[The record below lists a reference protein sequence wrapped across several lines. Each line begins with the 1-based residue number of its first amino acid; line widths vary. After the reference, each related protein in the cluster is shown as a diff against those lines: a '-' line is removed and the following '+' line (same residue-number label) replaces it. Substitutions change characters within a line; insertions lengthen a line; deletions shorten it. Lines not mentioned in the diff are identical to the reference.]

1 MSTNLENF
9 SAYLDAAKQQKNTP
23 EQVLAR
29 QQQVFERDIAPKL
42 PKEKVE
48 QARQQWQSLTTP
60 LIEKAGFIKFDQPD
74 PKVLNTKQYADNL
87 NKFYQSGIG
96 LDAAKQ
102 KAYEQTKRDLT
113 PDKGILGYGRDIA
126 LSALRGA
133 ISVPEAAVGLIDI
146 PTGGRI
152 GKFLENEGGII
163 GFRPEEAK
171 AVLDDLHTD
180 KYKLQQQDFANA
192 PGLMGKLR
200 VVADNPSLVVNPVV
214 ESLPLMGAGGVIGRG
229 IMAAAPRVSGLAAGA
244 AGEGTVSA
252 GIQAEQIRSQTDDG
266 HLSGKQSLLAAT
278 TGGVTGALSLGGAG
292 LARRFGVADVDTML
306 ASGMGS
312 TAAMA
317 NKGIA
322 RRVAEGAVTEGL
334 LEELPQSVSE
344 QMQQNAA
351 LDKPLDQGVMDNAII
366 GTLSGAAMGG
376 GFAGYAGMQ
385 RNSQVKQIKQ
395 AQTSL
400 PAALSQAQTELQAA
414 QQAGDPTGLQ
424 AAQQQYDVV
433 LEAVNATNA
442 KATEYGINSH
452 TPEFKGI
459 LDSLGLSN
467 PADPQ
472 PGDIGRVSDGQP
484 FANKNAA
491 LNYQKKNGLADTHE
505 IVRLGASPQFVL
517 RDKNPAQPEPEPEQA
532 QQELLGLPAPVYEVT
547 PDGTVIT
554 TADRNAQV
562 QQQHQDEADRLDRI
576 NRGEMRDV
584 TPIPVSDTPIQP
596 PTPGLAGVAER
607 ALQRDAEVS
616 ARKEVDFK
624 ELYRRARLNG
634 DNETANQAI
643 QDAFTSGIEL
653 PVLQQWRRDVEPEI
667 QAQQEQ
673 AYQNYLGQQPQQ
685 TPQSPIVE
693 PQQQT
698 PTDLTVDQPPTPNT
712 TADDIRNGMNAI
724 SQGMQEGA
732 RDQVADYIRNGQ
744 TERVTYRKPD
754 AIEAARQ
761 NPDYNVQDNEDGS
774 VTVVG
779 VRDSQGNW
787 QGMSPENTVSEVETT
802 ARIDDQQV
810 PSIEPIQM
818 SNPDQTVPVEAPAE
832 KIESPV
838 TELEPVSV
846 AVPVIENTSSAD
858 TNTRQPTD
866 IGRVSDGQPF
876 ASKSAAVKHQR
887 KNNLTD
893 SHEVVQIG
901 KSQRF
906 VLRPKQPQKNL
917 DTALQEAAS
926 TNPVSTLTA
935 PNGIKVGDRVVVNNE
950 QNIGTPRSAEPMVGT
965 VKEIQLNAPL
975 AYGGTAFKVARDD
988 ATPDGRG
995 TGWYGIHRVS
1005 LVPDSPP
1012 ETMQPNVAEGL
1023 NFNQKDIT
1031 KALKPYGFKEVGDG
1045 LWHLN
1050 DSEGLAYKVEP
1061 TLDNKGL
1068 MLQSIE
1074 SGQAFDEI
1082 RVDYSQVKSLNE
1094 IGREFADFI
1103 SKNDERF
1110 PLLTKPEK
1118 AKGDKQDTGVES
1130 APESAKTAITDFG
1143 EKIGGARKDTAVSG
1157 SGNARRKKAEDNRPS
1172 WARRYEVSQTVASDT
1187 PSEVGRWVIRDTKKT
1202 NWLGHPVQKGGSFAT
1217 QEEAENAIPLVAVG
1231 HKHRVVPQHGDAP
1244 GFEIWRNINDNKRVK
1259 VVDEVFTTR
1268 QEALEYM
1275 ATHAQAILETNT
1287 TFGEADLPRPDN
1299 TIRTGLSRRT
1309 DSAKDSDFM
1318 QTFGFRGVEFGNWN
1332 SQTERQQLLDDA
1344 YDGLLDLA
1352 EILNIPPKAI
1362 SLNGELALAFGAR
1375 GQGLS
1380 GARAHYEPSKAV
1392 INLTKMNG
1400 AGSLA
1405 HEWFHALDHYLARQD
1420 GKAAAQWVTIKDGT
1434 RSLKASN
1441 DFRSDSASG
1450 GFSRGKSG
1458 VREELRTAYNSLM
1471 QTMTTKAETFVSD
1484 TVEADSFVARSRDD
1498 VAGRID
1504 AIRKELMAQKDPAYY
1519 KRHNKPASTDQ
1530 IAEFDAFA
1538 QQIIDGTALETE
1550 WRSTGAKTRN
1560 ALSGMRWTNDAL
1572 EKLSAIYK
1580 AVRGRTGF
1588 NSEQTGELDKLR
1600 AVMGRYSARLKMLAE
1615 AQTGTEKVR
1624 KIPTQ
1629 FAMDAKELDQGRGSD
1644 YWTTPHE
1651 MAARAFQG
1659 FIEDKVQ
1666 ESGGYSPFLN
1676 FGPESASILTPWGW
1690 KRPFPHGEERRAIN
1704 KAFQNLVDI
1713 LQTKETDQG
1722 TALFSRLD
1730 DIQSDMSPSKFTPA
1744 DTRQILTDRFGEDTI
1759 SKLEQSGKLE
1769 IVESLDSLPQDAFNS
1784 ITAYHGSPYKF
1795 DKFSLEHLGRGEGAQ
1810 LFGYGLYFADN
1821 KAVGDFYRKNL
1832 SKDGQLYQVD
1842 IDAEKLLQWELPL
1855 SKQAEQEALA
1865 SIKQQLDD
1873 AGLLEHYEELIGRKF
1888 DSWTGAILHTVL
1900 KNAASNQQLPDN
1912 NNLDVMEAQEYQKP
1926 DKAVSMYLN
1935 SHGIDGI
1942 RYLDRGSRDGT
1953 TGTVSNNYVIFD
1965 DSAIQITQTY
1975 YSQNPGGIEGYHHN
1989 GKTVL
1994 VASNLTADT
2003 VIPTFLHEVGGHA
2016 GLQGILPAK
2025 TYDALMSQFDAMV
2038 KAGNPLAVEAKRRAE
2053 VESDPDTQRSE
2064 YLPYLITVASQAQN
2078 KRSGPFQAVQRMIQ
2092 RIVSAVKAWAIDKL
2106 GVNLKIT
2113 PDDIVALA
2121 ERMVQRVA
2129 GTENVDSSPRASK
2142 RDVIELP
2149 AFKRWFGNSKVV
2161 NNEGRPLVMYH
2172 GTNKA
2177 NADGSDFTMFDTY
2190 ASAHGLMGQ
2199 GSYFTDNKAVAQSYT
2214 TKGKGSSPRVY
2225 ETYLSITKPLDMD
2238 AVANPEQWKAQF
2250 SDAAEQGYFDRMA
2263 KNTNEAYYR
2272 QAEEYFA
2279 DEQFYRDEAAEMLVS
2294 GIEEMGYD
2302 GVTHIGGGRMK
2313 ADSVKHRVYIIFHP
2327 GQVKSATSNNG
2338 SFDATNPDIRF
2349 SRTPWQPDFPDAVVL
2364 HRADE
2369 VQSHPDYKAA
2379 KAGDT
2384 AAAGR
2389 LVRDVV
2395 TEADLAKLKKLVGDT
2410 TDLVVAVHAEEQSG
2424 RNKIPVAFATL
2435 IEQKLGI
2442 EADLSIVQAKKVNRG
2457 GADGV
2462 ARLIKTVP
2470 FSGNVEAG
2478 KRYLLVDDTLTQGGT
2493 LASLKGYI
2501 EENGGDVVGAST
2513 LMGKQYS
2520 AKMAL
2525 QPDTLANL
2533 QKIAGK
2539 DFEQWWN
2546 EALGYSFS
2554 ELTESEARYLTTLIR
2569 KSDANTIRDRLIAEG
2584 QAGSDN
2590 STTPAVPGSPVT
2602 GKPRFSRQSP
2612 PANGPQQ
2619 ASQFDA
2625 ISQQAMYQWQL
2636 QSGKMAKVPK
2646 HIGKFLGTMLHKALT
2661 NPEFK
2666 KPFDL
2671 IQAKINHLSVE
2682 AYDSLRQAPE
2692 VLGHMEDWKDFKREA
2707 SNLLPKNF
2715 KARKADFAKVS
2726 DAVFNG
2732 TLNDKKVYS
2741 VAELRAM
2748 GMKDNQI
2755 GIYHD
2760 IRNAIDTSLDHYA
2773 RSVMSKIVQAAGV
2786 PMNEI
2791 MALHNRDLPVFAHQL
2806 ELERLAD
2813 RYAGTDGQDV
2823 MANAKERITEVMEK
2837 LGKLK
2842 EEGYAP
2848 LMRFGDHYL
2857 KITDPNQKTSDN
2869 PDGTV
2874 LRQHYESETER
2885 DLVARRLQQ
2894 SLPAGHQLETG
2905 SLNPDDYKMF
2915 AGVSPETVALFIKE
2929 SGLPMDDVTQQYLKL
2944 ATAQHSALRRL
2955 IHRKGIEGFS
2965 DDVQRVLAAFVM
2977 SNARYSANR
2986 LFNDQIDQAVMDVK
3000 DGELR
3005 QQAQK
3010 MRDYALDPK
3019 EEMRGVKNFMFL
3031 YYMGGSVMF
3040 GLINMT
3046 QPIMQTFPHLTRYA
3060 GGAAFGHIMR
3070 GLKQAMQSLKT
3081 NTPPATY
3088 QANYEKAQREGHLD
3102 PQNVWMLQGLE
3113 RGKVGLANS
3122 GWQVFSHAMGYIA
3135 SVTETINRRATL
3147 FAALDTA
3154 KKMGAAKLANLGFA
3168 SEYDFAIRAIQET
3181 QGIYNKG
3188 NRPRMARGNV
3198 GSLLMMYKQF
3208 GIAYIEQMIRATNDP
3223 MWAGE
3228 RDDKRKA
3235 LLLMLALLFTTAGLT
3250 GLPFAK
3256 DLMDLIETGT
3266 GIAGKPMNLERET
3279 QLFLRERMGD
3289 EFGQTVADGLMYGPF
3304 NFNPVVDI
3312 QGRTNMGNQLPGTG
3326 AFKMTNDSF
3335 ETSRQLTEIGG
3346 ATGGLLQNMY
3356 NSMMFLQ
3363 RGKSEEAMAALAPKA
3378 IADAYKGAK
3387 GVATGQLMNE
3397 RGDKVT
3403 DLSMA
3408 ESLVKVFGGQPARV
3422 ADEGRTR
3429 GYEQKDKQIKN
3440 AMSRYFRQRLEDAY
3454 NDGGADDVKSV
3465 REDIKKWN
3473 ADNSRYPINIRDS
3486 DIKKRVKNSNS
3497 TWQERNKTPKGME
3510 WMEDLRPE

>member
-1 MSTNLENF
+1 MSTNVDKFNE
-9 SAYLDAAKQQKNTP
+9 YLNLAKDKGVTP
-23 EQVLAR
+23 QQVLAR
-29 QQQVFERDIAPKL
+29 QAQVFDRDIAPKL

-48 QARQQWQSLTTP
+48 QARQHWQTLTTP
-60 LIEKAGFIKFDQPD
+60 LIEQAGFIKFEQPD
-74 PKVLNTKQYADNL
+74 PKVLNSSQYSQNL
-87 NKFYQSGIG
+87 NKYYQSGIG

-102 KAYEQTKRDLT
+102 QAYEQTRRDLT
-113 PDKGILGYGRDIA
+113 PEKGLLGYGRDIS
-126 LSALRGA
+126 LSALKGA
-133 ISVPEAAVGLIDI
+133 ISVPEAVVGLADI

-163 GFRPEEAK
+163 GFRPEVAK
-171 AVLDDLHTD
+171 AALDDLHTD

-192 PGLMGKLR
+192 TGLMAKLG

-214 ESLPLMGAGGVIGRG
+214 ESLPLMGAGGVVGRG
-229 IMAAAPRVSGLAAGA
+229 IMAVAPRVSGLAAGA
-244 AGEGTVSA
+244 AGEGAVSA

-344 QMQQNAA
+344 QIQQNAA

-424 AAQQQYDVV
+424 AAQQQYDGV

-442 KATEYGINSH
+442 KASEYGINSH
-452 TPEFKGI
+452 TPDFKSLI
-459 LDSLGLSN
+459 DSLGLSN

-472 PGDIGRVSDGQP
+472 PGDIGRISDGLP

-491 LNYQKKNGLADTHE
+491 SQYQKKNGLADTHE

-517 RDKNPAQPEPEPEQA
+517 RDKNPVQPTPEPEQA
-532 QQELLGLPAPVYEVT
+532 PQERLGLPAPVYEVT

-554 TADRNAQV
+554 TADRNAEV
-562 QQQHQDEADRLDRI
+562 QAKLDRI
-576 NRGEMRDV
+576 SRGEIRDV

-596 PTPGLAGVAER
+596 PTPGLAGIAER
-607 ALQRDAEVS
+607 ALQRDAETT

-624 ELYRRARLNG
+624 ELYTRARLNG
-634 DNETANQAI
+634 DNETANQVI

-653 PVLQQWRRDVEPEI
+653 PVLQQWRRDVEPQI
-667 QAQQEQ
+667 QVQQQQ
-673 AYQNYLGQQPQQ
+673 AYQNYLGQQPKLPAQQ
-685 TPQSPIVE
+685 PVAEPEQLTPPA
-693 PQQQT
+693 T
-698 PTDLTVDQPPTPNT
+698 TVDQPPTPNT

-754 AIEAARQ
+754 AIDAARK
-761 NPDYNVQDNEDGS
+761 NPDYHIQDNEDGS

-787 QGMSPENTVSEVETT
+787 QGNVPGIANTEIDSAAHEAATSPMNDLPEPTQAQKEAGNYKKGHIQLHGLDITVENPKGSERRGIRPDSTEWSHTMSDHYGYIKRTTGADGEQVDVYVGPNPESQQVYVV
-802 ARIDDQQV
+802 DQLDQQSGGFDEHKV
-810 PSIEPIQM
+810 MIGFNNQ
-818 SNPDQTVPVEAPAE
+818 
-832 KIESPV
+832 
-838 TELEPVSV
+838 
-846 AVPVIENTSSAD
+846 AD
-858 TNTRQPTD
+858 
-866 IGRVSDGQPF
+866 
-876 ASKSAAVKHQR
+876 A
-887 KNNLTD
+887 
-893 SHEVVQIG
+893 
-901 KSQRF
+901 
-906 VLRPKQPQKNL
+906 
-917 DTALQEAAS
+917 EAAYKS
-926 TNPVSTLTA
+926 NFDANWKVGQITEMDVEGFKAWLKGGDTTNPLKTLTA
-935 PNGIKVGDRVVVNNE
+935 PNGIKVGDRVVVSNE
-950 QNIGTPRSAEPMVGT
+950 ENEGTPRSTEPMVGI
-965 VKEIQLNAPL
+965 VKEIQLNAPP
-975 AYGGTAFKVARDD
+975 AYGGTAFKVAHDD

-1005 LVPDSPP
+1005 PVSGKP
-1012 ETMQPNVAEGL
+1012 AEG
-1023 NFNQKDIT
+1023 K
-1031 KALKPYGFKEVGDG
+1031 
-1045 LWHLN
+1045 LN
-1050 DSEGLAYKVEP
+1050 DVPATPGVSESNTAQSAETQPVSTGTGTSQTDVPPKPKRTRKPKTVEA
-1061 TLDNKGL
+1061 
-1068 MLQSIE
+1068 E
-1074 SGQAFDEI
+1074 SVGATTP
-1082 RVDYSQVKSLNE
+1082 
-1094 IGREFADFI
+1094 I
-1103 SKNDERF
+1103 S
-1110 PLLTKPEK
+1110 
-1118 AKGDKQDTGVES
+1118 
-1130 APESAKTAITDFG
+1130 DFG
-1143 EKIGGARKDTAVSG
+1143 EKIGGAKKDLWKGYSKTLGEELPADVKDITLAKHFPEPDYQQLLDNGVSEKVLAAV
-1157 SGNARRKKAEDNRPS
+1157 KAMRDEIPAKPRMAHKAKAWGETVKTLRSFAHDLISERFTLEQIQSRFQASKTLKGFSRLIDVYAAVGYPGFTQLKGIQMEHAQFTVFMGQKYPNGVNKWVFSPPTKQSSYFDSFEDMLEGVK
-1172 WARRYEVSQTVASDT
+1172 AYAQAMLDT
-1187 PSEVGRWVIRDTKKT
+1187 PTEARTTTLDIYQVRSTGDIVIGKKIAAGKYIDLKTGFKTSREAREYLAAHNDELLKLLEEKKDIQSERR
-1202 NWLGHPVQKGGSFAT
+1202 
-1217 QEEAENAIPLVAVG
+1217 
-1231 HKHRVVPQHGDAP
+1231 
-1244 GFEIWRNINDNKRVK
+1244 
-1259 VVDEVFTTR
+1259 
-1268 QEALEYM
+1268 
-1275 ATHAQAILETNT
+1275 ETNDPRI
-1287 TFGEADLPRPDN
+1287 GEDYRKGENITPEKFAN
-1299 TIRTGLSRRT
+1299 
-1309 DSAKDSDFM
+1309 
-1318 QTFGFRGVEFGNWN
+1318 TFGFRGVEFGNYVEN
-1332 SQTERQQLLDDA
+1332 AKRQQDLNSTYDALLDMA
-1344 YDGLLDLA
+1344 TL
-1352 EILNIPPKAI
+1352 LNIPPQAI
-1362 SLNGELALAFGAR
+1362 SLNGELGLAFGAR
-1375 GQGLS
+1375 GS
-1380 GARAHYEPSKAV
+1380 GGKSPAKAHYESGKIV
-1392 INLTKMNG
+1392 INLTKNNG

-1405 HEWFHALDHYLARQD
+1405 HEWWHALDNYFSRIRGNSAGFISDKPKPGRVVKDGRMVEDDSIRHEVLAAWKSVLDVIKNSGMVSRSKKLDNSRSKDYWSTDIEMTARAFERFIIDSAHLNNLSNDYLANIVPEESYRD
-1420 GKAAAQWVTIKDGT
+1420 TESYPYPNHTEAQAIGDAYRALFET
-1434 RSLKASN
+1434 LK
-1441 DFRSDSASG
+1441 
-1450 GFSRGKSG
+1450 
-1458 VREELRTAYNSLM
+1458 
-1471 QTMTTKAETFVSD
+1471 TK
-1484 TVEADSFVARSRDD
+1484 
-1498 VAGRID
+1498 
-1504 AIRKELMAQKDPAYY
+1504 K
-1519 KRHNKPASTDQ
+1519 TDK
-1530 IAEFDAFA
+1530 
-1538 QQIIDGTALETE
+1538 GTAL
-1550 WRSTGAKTRN
+1550 
-1560 ALSGMRWTNDAL
+1560 
-1572 EKLSAIYK
+1572 
-1580 AVRGRTGF
+1580 
-1588 NSEQTGELDKLR
+1588 
-1600 AVMGRYSARLKMLAE
+1600 YS
-1615 AQTGTEKVR
+1615 
-1624 KIPTQ
+1624 
-1629 FAMDAKELDQGRGSD
+1629 
-1644 YWTTPHE
+1644 
-1651 MAARAFQG
+1651 
-1659 FIEDKVQ
+1659 
-1666 ESGGYSPFLN
+1666 LN
-1676 FGPESASILTPWGW
+1676 VG
-1690 KRPFPHGEERRAIN
+1690 
-1704 KAFQNLVDI
+1704 
-1713 LQTKETDQG
+1713 
-1722 TALFSRLD
+1722 
-1730 DIQSDMSPSKFTPA
+1730 SPSGISIETA
-1744 DTRQILTDRFGEDTI
+1744 RQTLTDRFGKDTI
-1759 SKLEQSGKLE
+1759 TKLEQSGKLE
-1769 IVESLDSLPQDAFNS
+1769 IVDNLDSLPQDAFNS

-1795 DKFSLEHLGRGEGAQ
+1795 DRFSLEHLGRGEGAQ
-1810 LFGYGLYFADN
+1810 LFGWGLYFADN

-1842 IDAEKLLQWELPL
+1842 IDAEQLLQWELPL
-1855 SKQAEQEALA
+1855 SKQAEKDALA

-1873 AGLLEHYEELIGRKF
+1873 AGLLDHYQDLIGRKF
-1888 DSWTGAILHTVL
+1888 ESWTGAILHTVL

-1912 NNLDVMEAQEYQKP
+1912 NNLDVMEAQEFQKP

-1953 TGTVSNNYVIFD
+1953 SGVVSNNYVIFD

-1975 YSQNPGGIEGYHHN
+1975 YSQNPGEIEGYHHN

-2016 GLQGILPAK
+2016 GLQGIMPAK
-2025 TYDALMSQFDAMV
+2025 TYDALMTQFEAMV

-2053 VESDPDTQRSE
+2053 VENDPETQRSE

-2092 RIVSAVKAWAIDKL
+2092 RIVSAIKAWAIDKL
-2106 GVNLKIT
+2106 GVNLKVT
-2113 PDDIVALA
+2113 PDDVVALA
-2121 ERMVQRVA
+2121 ERMVRQVSGADSAVA
-2129 GTENVDSSPRASK
+2129 SPRASK
-2142 RDVIELP
+2142 RDVINIP
-2149 AFKRWFGNSKVV
+2149 AFKLWFGNSKVV
-2161 NNEGRPLVMYH
+2161 NNEGRPLIMYH

-2225 ETYLSITKPLDMD
+2225 ETYLSIKNPLDMD
-2238 AVANPEQWKAQF
+2238 AIANPELWKAQF
-2250 SDAAEQGYFDRMA
+2250 SDAADGGYFDGMK

-2302 GVTHIGGGRMK
+2302 GVTHIGGGRVK

-2338 SFDATNPDIRF
+2338 GFDATNPDIRF

-2369 VQSHPDYKAA
+2369 VQSHPDYAAA

-2395 TEADLAKLKKLVGDT
+2395 TEADLAKLEKLVGDT

-2424 RNKIPVAFATL
+2424 RNKIPLAYAAL
-2435 IEQKLGI
+2435 IESKLGI
-2442 EADLSIVQAKKVNRG
+2442 EVDPKIMQAKKVNRG
-2457 GADGV
+2457 GADGL

-2470 FSGNVEAG
+2470 FDGPVEAG
-2478 KRYLLVDDTLTQGGT
+2478 KRYLIVDDTLTQGGT

-2501 EENGGDVVGAST
+2501 EENGGIVVGAST

-2546 EALGYSFS
+2546 EAIGYSFS
-2554 ELTESEARYLTTLIR
+2554 ELTESEARYITTLIR
-2569 KSDANTIRDRLIAEG
+2569 KSDANSVRDRLIEAG
-2584 QAGSDN
+2584 RQASTGSI
-2590 STTPAVPGSPVT
+2590 TPDVQNGSQVT
-2602 GKPRFSRQSP
+2602 GKPQFSRQAP
-2612 PANGPQQ
+2612 PANGQQQ

-2625 ISQQAMYQWQL
+2625 LSQQAMYQWQL
-2636 QSGKMAKVPK
+2636 RSGQMAKVPK

-2671 IQAKINHLSVE
+2671 IQAKINHVSVE

-2692 VLGHMEDWKDFKREA
+2692 VLGHMEDWADFKREA
-2707 SNLLPKNF
+2707 SNLRPKNF

-2726 DAVFNG
+2726 DIVFNG

-2741 VAELRAM
+2741 EDELRTL
-2748 GMKDNQI
+2748 GLTGDKNNGQI
-2755 GIYHD
+2755 KTYYD

-2857 KITDPNQKTSDN
+2857 KITDPNLKTSDN

-2885 DLVARRLQQ
+2885 DLAAKRLEKN
-2894 SLPAGHQLETG
+2894 LPAGYQLETG

-2915 AGVSPETVALFIKE
+2915 AGVSPETVALFLKE
-2929 SGLPMDDVTQQYLKL
+2929 SGLPTDDITQQYLKL
-2944 ATAQHSALRRL
+2944 ATAQQSALRRL

-3081 NTPPATY
+3081 NTPPPVY
-3088 QANYEKAQREGHLD
+3088 QADYEKAQREGHLD

-3113 RGKVGLANS
+3113 RGKAGLANS
-3122 GWQVFSHAMGYIA
+3122 GWQVFSHAMGYFA

-3147 FAALDTA
+3147 FAALGTA

-3188 NRPRMARGNV
+3188 NRPRAARGNV

-3256 DLMDLIETGT
+3256 DLMDLVETGT
-3266 GIAGKPMNLERET
+3266 GMAGKPMNLERET

-3363 RGKSEEAMAALAPKA
+3363 RGKSEEAMAAMAPKA
-3378 IADAYKGAK
+3378 IGDAYKGAK
-3387 GVATGQLMNE
+3387 GMATGQLMNE
-3397 RGDKVT
+3397 RGDKIT
-3403 DLSMA
+3403 DLSLA
-3408 ESLVKVFGGQPARV
+3408 ESLVKVIGGQPARV

-3454 NDGGADDVKSV
+3454 NDGGADDVKAV
-3465 REDIKKWN
+3465 RETIKQWN
-3473 ADNSRYPINIRDS
+3473 ADNSRYPINIKDS
-3486 DIKKRVKNSNS
+3486 DIKKRVKNSNMV
-3497 TWQERNKTPKGME
+3497 WQDRNKTPKGME
-3510 WMEDLRPE
+3510 WMEDMRPE

>member
-1 MSTNLENF
+1 MSNNVDKF
-9 SAYLDAAKQQKNTP
+9 SAYLEAAKQQKNTP

-48 QARQQWQSLTTP
+48 QARQHWQSLTTP
-60 LIEKAGFIKFDQPD
+60 LIEQAGFIKFDQPD
-74 PKVLNTKQYADNL
+74 PKILNSKQYGDNL

-102 KAYEQTKRDLT
+102 QAYEQTRRDLT
-113 PDKGILGYGRDIA
+113 PEKGILGYGRDIG
-126 LSALRGA
+126 LSALKGA

-163 GFRPEEAK
+163 GFRPEVAK
-171 AVLDDLHTD
+171 AALDDLHTD

-192 PGLMGKLR
+192 TGLMAKLG

-214 ESLPLMGAGGVIGRG
+214 ESLPLMGAGGVVGRG
-229 IMAAAPRVSGLAAGA
+229 IMAVAPRVSGLAAGA
-244 AGEGTVSA
+244 SGEGAVSA

-334 LEELPQSVSE
+334 LEELPQSISE

-395 AQTSL
+395 AQTDL
-400 PAALSQAQTELQAA
+400 PNALTQAQAGLQAA

-442 KATEYGINSH
+442 KASEYGINSH
-452 TPEFKGI
+452 TPEFKNLI
-459 LDSLGLSN
+459 DSLGLSN

-517 RDKNPAQPEPEPEQA
+517 RDKNPVQPEPEAEQA

-624 ELYRRARLNG
+624 ELYTRARLNG
-634 DNETANQAI
+634 DNETANQVI
-643 QDAFTSGIEL
+643 TDAFTSGIDL
-653 PVLQQWRRDVEPEI
+653 SVLRQWRKEVEPEVL
-667 QAQQEQ
+667 AQQEQ
-673 AYQNYLGQQPQQ
+673 EYQSYLGQQPEQSIQQ
-685 TPQSPIVE
+685 LPTESFKPETPKAIPE
-693 PQQQT
+693 
-698 PTDLTVDQPPTPNT
+698 QPATTRT
-712 TADDIRNGMNAI
+712 TADDIRDGLSSFNEAGKTIFRDQTAENIRSGKAERLILRNPNAI
-724 SQGMQEGA
+724 EM
-732 RDQVADYIRNGQ
+732 
-744 TERVTYRKPD
+744 TETNPYYHTRKND
-754 AIEAARQ
+754 
-761 NPDYNVQDNEDGS
+761 DG
-774 VTVVG
+774 
-779 VRDSQGNW
+779 
-787 QGMSPENTVSEVETT
+787 TVSILGVL
-802 ARIDDQQV
+802 DSSNNWV
-810 PSIEPIQM
+810 GLPPSPGEDITQAGQIYM
-818 SNPDQTVPVEAPAE
+818 
-832 KIESPV
+832 
-838 TELEPVSV
+838 L
-846 AVPVIENTSSAD
+846 
-858 TNTRQPTD
+858 PTD
-866 IGRVSDGQPF
+866 IGRISDGQPF
-876 ASKSAAVKHQR
+876 ANRNAAVNHQR
-887 KNNLTD
+887 KNNLAD
-893 SHEVVQIG
+893 SHDVVQIG
-901 KSQRF
+901 NAKQF
-906 VLRPKQPQKNL
+906 VLRPKSSEVIQNDVP
-917 DTALQEAAS
+917 T
-926 TNPVSTLTA
+926 TT
-935 PNGIKVGDRVVVNNE
+935 GISESN
-950 QNIGTPRSAEPMVGT
+950 TAEP
-965 VKEIQLNAPL
+965 EQ
-975 AYGGTAFKVARDD
+975 
-988 ATPDGRG
+988 
-995 TGWYGIHRVS
+995 
-1005 LVPDSPP
+1005 
-1012 ETMQPNVAEGL
+1012 EQP
-1023 NFNQKDIT
+1023 
-1031 KALKPYGFKEVGDG
+1031 
-1045 LWHLN
+1045 
-1050 DSEGLAYKVEP
+1050 DSEG
-1061 TLDNKGL
+1061 T
-1068 MLQSIE
+1068 
-1074 SGQAFDEI
+1074 
-1082 RVDYSQVKSLNE
+1082 
-1094 IGREFADFI
+1094 
-1103 SKNDERF
+1103 
-1110 PLLTKPEK
+1110 
-1118 AKGDKQDTGVES
+1118 AKGQKTVSEAVPETAQQRRDRLENERILKQMHARYRDVSDADLNKEVERLS
-1130 APESAKTAITDFG
+1130 NLIQRNIKLSENQVVNGKRSTRKAVAAQAVDNFRGQLLDLENYLS
-1143 EKIGGARKDTAVSG
+1143 ARKDGSLNKLLAKDSTKSSDGSKPNPVETASESSNPFDAHDTVAKQYGRSVKPDGTIVSS
-1157 SGNARRKKAEDNRPS
+1157 SGQDSGLRVVQKKGRLRVETHDGQLMFSGANHESLGAFIEKFWGGRREKTNIPVGAV
-1172 WARRYEVSQTVASDT
+1172 AEVSQSGSNEADARIISEISKAIQSLMSKPQGDSNVKEFEAAFSAKFGSNVDSYTALKSNLTSKAFSYFNAVALKLKKPLSNGANT
-1187 PSEVGRWVIRDTKKT
+1187 LVYLRDNTLQHSNISAIFKDVKD
-1202 NWLGHPVQKGGSFAT
+1202 GAKI
-1217 QEEAENAIPLVAVG
+1217 EAVLEPAQLIQDDISNGL
-1231 HKHRVVPQHGDAP
+1231 D
-1244 GFEIWRNINDNKRVK
+1244 INDNAVVKEGRIGSKKPQFSYAGKKSTQANYSLLNEAERLEKDGLDSEAIRRVTGWFRGMDKKWRYEIGDDVSFAKGTGTAEQIISARAEVLGKSPYGSMFGEEIESLTLNDVLRHPKLFNAYPALNNVKIKLMPEGAKHLGAYNPVDNIIEVNGKLSNDEFHSMLLHETQHAIQEIEGFNRGGNPKQFKPIEEIKHPEKVKELEDEIAQLSNKIKDEQPDLHRLMSKAEHEFESIKSKYPEGDRAVNWYAVPEDITNNYLNLMDELNKHKDYVSLYDLKQTLAAYRNDKRF
-1259 VVDEVFTTR
+1259 VDTYMQYMRLAGEIEARDVESRKKLSDIQRSNIEPYASQAATYVGQPDIKLESTLAASDKAGFTT
-1268 QEALEYM
+1268 
-1275 ATHAQAILETNT
+1275 
-1287 TFGEADLPRPDN
+1287 AD
-1299 TIRTGLSRRT
+1299 
-1309 DSAKDSDFM
+1309 A
-1318 QTFGFRGVEFGNWN
+1318 
-1332 SQTERQQLLDDA
+1332 
-1344 YDGLLDLA
+1344 
-1352 EILNIPPKAI
+1352 
-1362 SLNGELALAFGAR
+1362 
-1375 GQGLS
+1375 
-1380 GARAHYEPSKAV
+1380 
-1392 INLTKMNG
+1392 
-1400 AGSLA
+1400 
-1405 HEWFHALDHYLARQD
+1405 
-1420 GKAAAQWVTIKDGT
+1420 
-1434 RSLKASN
+1434 
-1441 DFRSDSASG
+1441 
-1450 GFSRGKSG
+1450 
-1458 VREELRTAYNSLM
+1458 
-1471 QTMTTKAETFVSD
+1471 
-1484 TVEADSFVARSRDD
+1484 
-1498 VAGRID
+1498 
-1504 AIRKELMAQKDPAYY
+1504 
-1519 KRHNKPASTDQ
+1519 
-1530 IAEFDAFA
+1530 
-1538 QQIIDGTALETE
+1538 
-1550 WRSTGAKTRN
+1550 
-1560 ALSGMRWTNDAL
+1560 
-1572 EKLSAIYK
+1572 
-1580 AVRGRTGF
+1580 
-1588 NSEQTGELDKLR
+1588 
-1600 AVMGRYSARLKMLAE
+1600 
-1615 AQTGTEKVR
+1615 
-1624 KIPTQ
+1624 
-1629 FAMDAKELDQGRGSD
+1629 
-1644 YWTTPHE
+1644 
-1651 MAARAFQG
+1651 
-1659 FIEDKVQ
+1659 
-1666 ESGGYSPFLN
+1666 
-1676 FGPESASILTPWGW
+1676 
-1690 KRPFPHGEERRAIN
+1690 
-1704 KAFQNLVDI
+1704 
-1713 LQTKETDQG
+1713 
-1722 TALFSRLD
+1722 
-1730 DIQSDMSPSKFTPA
+1730 
-1744 DTRQILTDRFGEDTI
+1744 RQILVDRFSEETI
-1759 SKLEQSGKLE
+1759 TKLEQSGKLE
-1769 IVESLDSLPQDAFNS
+1769 IVDNLDDLPQDAFNS

-1832 SKDGQLYQVD
+1832 SKDGQLYRVD
-1842 IDAEKLLQWELPL
+1842 IDADKLLQWELPL

-1953 TGTVSNNYVIFD
+1953 SGAVSNNYVIFD
-1965 DSAIQITQTY
+1965 DSAIQIVQTY

-2016 GLQGILPAK
+2016 GLQGVMPAK
-2025 TYDALMSQFDAMV
+2025 TYDALMQQFDAMV
-2038 KAGNPLAVEAKRRAE
+2038 KAGNPLAVDAKRRAE
-2053 VESDPDTQRSE
+2053 VESDPETQRSE

-2078 KRSGPFQAVQRMIQ
+2078 KRGGPFQAIQRMIQ
-2092 RIVSAVKAWAIDKL
+2092 RIVSAVKAWAVDKL
-2106 GVNLKIT
+2106 GVNLKVT
-2113 PDDIVALA
+2113 PDDVLALA
-2121 ERMVQRVA
+2121 ERMVNRVA
-2129 GTENVDSSPRASK
+2129 IQASK
-2142 RDVIELP
+2142 STPRTYGEVISRLNFDELP
-2149 AFKRWFGNSKVV
+2149 LEKDQGKD
-2161 NNEGRPLVMYH
+2161 PLIQKFARLTESTLRAEKISDPDTWTAEQRAAYAR
-2172 GTNKA
+2172 GD
-2177 NADGSDFTMFDTY
+2177 NAEFSRLRG
-2190 ASAHGLMGQ
+2190 
-2199 GSYFTDNKAVAQSYT
+2199 YT
-2214 TKGKGSSPRVY
+2214 AK
-2225 ETYLSITKPLDMD
+2225 EI
-2238 AVANPEQWKAQF
+2238 AQF
-2250 SDAAEQGYFDRMA
+2250 DDMVKTSKEVDLKYGDGTSQDLSFLIQEQTGLL
-2263 KNTNEAYYR
+2263 AY
-2272 QAEEYFA
+2272 E
-2279 DEQFYRDEAAEMLVS
+2279 
-2294 GIEEMGYD
+2294 
-2302 GVTHIGGGRMK
+2302 
-2313 ADSVKHRVYIIFHP
+2313 
-2327 GQVKSATSNNG
+2327 NN
-2338 SFDATNPDIRF
+2338 DTRF

-2384 AAAGR
+2384 AAAVR
-2389 LVRDVV
+2389 LIRDVV
-2395 TEADLAKLKKLVGDT
+2395 TDEDLAKLKKLVGDT

-2424 RNKIPVAFATL
+2424 RNKIPLIFATYL
-2435 IEQKLGI
+2435 EQKLGI
-2442 EADLSIVQAKKVNRG
+2442 QLDHSIMQAKKVNRG
-2457 GADGV
+2457 GSDGV

-2470 FSGNVEAG
+2470 FDGHVEAG
-2478 KRYLLVDDTLTQGGT
+2478 KRYLIVDDTLTQGGT

-2501 EENGGDVVGAST
+2501 EENGGEVVGAST

-2520 AKMAL
+2520 AKMAI
-2525 QPDTLANL
+2525 QPETLANL
-2533 QKIAGK
+2533 RKQAGK

-2546 EALGYSFS
+2546 ETLGYSFS

-2569 KSDANTIRDRLIAEG
+2569 KSDANTVRDRLIEAGRTGSSDIGTQDVQGNG
-2584 QAGSDN
+2584 QQ
-2590 STTPAVPGSPVT
+2590 VT

-2612 PANGPQQ
+2612 PPNGQQQ

-2671 IQAKINHLSVE
+2671 IQAKINHVSVE

-2741 VAELRAM
+2741 DAELRAM
-2748 GMKDNQI
+2748 GLNDNQI

-2773 RSVMSKIVQAAGV
+2773 RSVMSKIIQAAGV

-2857 KITDPNQKTSDN
+2857 KITDPNLQTSDN

-3060 GGAAFGHIMR
+3060 GGAAFGNIMR

-3081 NTPPATY
+3081 NTPPAAY
-3088 QANYEKAQREGHLD
+3088 QADYEKAQREGHLD

-3113 RGKVGLANS
+3113 RGKAGLANS

-3256 DLMDLIETGT
+3256 DLMDLVETGT
-3266 GIAGKPMNLERET
+3266 GMAGKPMNLERET

-3378 IADAYKGAK
+3378 IGDAYKGAK

-3408 ESLVKVFGGQPARV
+3408 ESLVKVIGGQPARV

-3497 TWQERNKTPKGME
+3497 TWQERTKVPKGME
-3510 WMEDLRPE
+3510 WMGDLRPE